1 MLSFIILRPSRPRGI
16 FIQGVLPSGW
26 ASGGRPQGRAK
37 RKDQG
42 SDSAWNFNF
51 NNGKRNSNHMDNS
64 NNNRALCVRRT
75 GE

>member
-37 RKDQG
+37 WKDQG
-42 SDSAWNFNF
+42 SGSAWNFDVF
-51 NNGKRNSNHMDNS
+51 KGKLFSYPMGLS
-64 NNNRALCVRRT
+64 SYSRALCVRRS